1 MHMSGFV
8 KLMIIISY
16 FNELIVILTNKF
28 GMVANVWVKNG
39 FANFIKTC
47 HSNHLH
53 LSHLQKLV
61 SWSNKVPLS
70 D

>member
-1 MHMSGFV
+1 MRA
-8 KLMIIISY
+8 L
-16 FNELIVILTNKF
+16 VILTNKF
-28 GMVANVWVKNG
+28 GMLANVWVFLNG

-53 LSHLQKLV
+53 LSNLQKLV
-61 SWSNKVPLS
+61 SWSNKVPSS